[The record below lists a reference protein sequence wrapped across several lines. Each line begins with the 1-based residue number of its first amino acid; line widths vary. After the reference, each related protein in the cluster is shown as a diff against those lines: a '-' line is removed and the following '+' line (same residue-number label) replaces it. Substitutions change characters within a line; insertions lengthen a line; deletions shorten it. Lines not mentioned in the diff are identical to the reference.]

1 MKSTKIKN
9 KVFDK
14 LSKNCDWD
22 FDWTSNKIDS
32 HYVKLPMCRIKGN
45 WNPDYKLAEKP
56 STSRPSAKVQQTVY
70 GMKWEERFTEGYV
83 TDDHKKAIDCLGLKN
98 ANGYV
103 HLQKPGQSHILH
115 IDTVYG
121 GGHWDYLGDKKREMV
136 RRVFLMLED
145 WQPGQVI
152 QFGNAIWTKW
162 KAGDVGYFRW
172 QDIPHGTANFGHH
185 DRSLILV
192 TGVSTPA
199 FETLLKS
206 TKPKN
211 LYVR

>member
-1 MKSTKIKN
+1 MKSNKIKN

-22 FDWTSNKIDS
+22 FDWTSQNIDP
-32 HYVKLPMCRIKGN
+32 HYVKLPMCTIKGN
-45 WNPDYKLAEKP
+45 WNPNYDLDVKP

-83 TDDHKKAIDCLGLKN
+83 TEDHKRAIECLGLENPK
-98 ANGYV
+98 GYV

-121 GGHWDYLGDKKREMV
+121 GGHWDYLGDKKRDMV

-152 QFGNAIWTKW
+152 QFGNAIYTKW
-162 KAGDVGYFRW
+162 KAGDVAYFRW

-192 TGVSTPA
+192 TGVTTPA
-199 FETLLKS
+199 FEKLLNEKS
-206 TKPKN
+206 PST
-211 LYVR
+211 LYVK